1 MDFLS
6 IEFCKPTN
14 KKRMKTNHRRP
25 FCTPKPILVPTVF
38 VPLDQRSENERLWEN
53 TTVKCQACANGYI
66 FGSQQPRPRGS
77 LLSCAGKIG
86 TPGQVQ
92 RHSGFEWLCKH
103 NRLRPERS
111 DLTNLTLSM
120 RRVTGS
126 PWIADFRIWTWP
138 EVAIPVANQKDRAL
152 WERDWAAGR
161 QFPTHKN

>member
-103 NRLRPERS
+103 NRLRPEPIRFVRLDS
-111 DLTNLTLSM
+111 EHAQSEGKSVNRGLPELDLA
-120 RRVTGS
+120 RG
-126 PWIADFRIWTWP
+126 
-138 EVAIPVANQKDRAL
+138 
-152 WERDWAAGR
+152 RDPR
-161 QFPTHKN
+161 C